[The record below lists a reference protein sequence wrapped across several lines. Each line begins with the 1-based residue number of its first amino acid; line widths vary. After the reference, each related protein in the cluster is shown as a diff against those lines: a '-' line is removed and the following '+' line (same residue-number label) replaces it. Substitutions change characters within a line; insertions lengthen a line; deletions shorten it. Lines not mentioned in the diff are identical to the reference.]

1 MTTAH
6 QLRRLNDE
14 SRGRLAGVEDL
25 REQFQLATRHSRLR
39 LEASRRLLERGL
51 QPDPGPAG
59 V

>member
-1 MTTAH
+1 MTTVH

-14 SRGRLAGVEDL
+14 SRARLVGLDDL
-25 REQFQLATRHSRLR
+25 REQCQLATRHSRLR
-39 LEASRRLLERGL
+39 LEASRTLLERGL